1 VTDIESFNAG
11 YKYMEQLPNV
21 DKSRLYI
28 WGHSMGGTIAPEVAK
43 LHNPKGVIV
52 FACVFR
58 PWSEFLLEMHRVQKP
73 LLEGLNYQQTEAFTR
88 TIQKIYYEF
97 FILKKSPEELYQV
110 SEYKPLVTSELGYKE
125 NWNNNMWGRHW
136 RFWQQLDSL
145 NLAESWQKVNCPVLV
160 LHGGAD
166 YEQCSLVEPMMIQK
180 TVNEKHPN
188 AATWVTILDLDH
200 FMMRSKDW
208 TEAAKNF
215 KEQQYLKGNFNPK
228 IAEETVK
235 WLKSQ

>member
-1 VTDIESFNAG
+1 
-11 YKYMEQLPNV
+11 
-21 DKSRLYI
+21 
-28 WGHSMGGTIAPEVAK
+28 
-43 LHNPKGVIV
+43 
-52 FACVFR
+52 
-58 PWSEFLLEMHRVQKP
+58 
-73 LLEGLNYQQTEAFTR
+73 
-88 TIQKIYYEF
+88 
-97 FILKKSPEELYQV
+97 
-110 SEYKPLVTSELGYKE
+110 
-125 NWNNNMWGRHW
+125 MWGRHW

-166 YEQCSLVEPMMIQK
+166 YEQCSLVEPMLIQK

-188 AATWVTILDLDH
+188 AATWVTIPDLDH

-215 KEQQYLKGNFNPK
+215 KEQQYLKDNFNPK

-235 WLKSQ
+235 WLKSQEL

>member
-1 VTDIESFNAG
+1 
-11 YKYMEQLPNV
+11 
-21 DKSRLYI
+21 
-28 WGHSMGGTIAPEVAK
+28 
-43 LHNPKGVIV
+43 
-52 FACVFR
+52 
-58 PWSEFLLEMHRVQKP
+58 
-73 LLEGLNYQQTEAFTR
+73 
-88 TIQKIYYEF
+88 
-97 FILKKSPEELYQV
+97 
-110 SEYKPLVTSELGYKE
+110 
-125 NWNNNMWGRHW
+125 MWGRHW